1 MLSVGEILKKQRE
14 TANIQLADVEKAI
27 KVRQKFLRA
36 VEEND
41 WTNFSSKIYI
51 AGIIKNY
58 SNYLGLDSGTTL
70 AFFRRDYARK
80 EGTKFKSKLAIHI
93 FTSETKK
100 TTTAVLVLIFV
111 LFFAYFGYQLKVYF
125 TPPKLAIIEPKTNEI
140 VKKDKIEIWG
150 KTEKDAAVS
159 IFGERVYQDKE
170 GMFVYQFPLHPGKN
184 ELIIEVI
191 GANGR
196 KNVIKRIF
204 QRTD

>member
-14 TANIQLADVEKAI
+14 KLNIQLSDVEKAI
-27 KVRQKFLRA
+27 KVRQKFLIA

-41 WTNFSSKIYI
+41 WTNFASKIYI

-80 EGTKFKSKLAIHI
+80 EGTKFKSRLAIHI

-111 LFFAYFGYQLKVYF
+111 LFFTYFGYQLKVYF
-125 TPPKLAIIEPKTNEI
+125 SPPKLTIIEPKTSEF

-159 IFGERVYQDKE
+159 IFGERIYQDKE
-170 GMFVYQFPLHPGKN
+170 GMFVYHFPLHPGKN
-184 ELIIEVI
+184 ELVIEVI